1 MDALESP
8 TWREVVT
15 RFINERMEIKLA
27 LVAKDNK
34 LSESAKSLKQLELR
48 QAYAPQAWL
57 ADASRRVNQI
67 QLATHTLKPIN
78 PDARGTQVFN
88 ACDDTS
94 LASMVGT
101 HCIAPDQQA
110 LDVVGNAAA
119 LDVFKLLKLKR
130 EDDGPA
136 LLSRL
141 QEHDPYA
148 IQALDPA
155 DTKNARSLAAA
166 FGKVTGSE
174 SAGLT
179 HTLAKQVYFPLPNGQ
194 DHLLAPL
201 YPTVLVHA
209 LHRHLRTERFGDAV
223 KVASAARKAKLDGA
237 PHRDY
242 LGLLTQSFGGTKP
255 QNISQLNSD
264 RGGRAHLLAGLPP
277 SSVRDQWF
285 GPPLRHSS
293 VFAAGGAFV
302 RRDAVIDLVRQLR
315 EYLSARAGETG
326 NLQVREHRAG
336 LVDAVIDEL
345 IDFTA
350 RCHQLKAGWSLDDDC
365 QLCAHQS
372 AWLDPTAERA
382 ALAPAPV
389 AEENPFWVDDDDA
402 EAIDQTDWPAHV
414 TIDFASWFNR
424 AISAKNNPMQAAEA
438 QQWRQ
443 LVRPKLLRMQKELA
457 DV

>member
-1 MDALESP
+1 MDAPAAPS
-8 TWREVVT
+8 WRQVIT
-15 RFINERMEIKLA
+15 QFINERLETKLA

-34 LSESAKSLKQLELR
+34 LSELARSQKLLDLR
-48 QAYAPQAWL
+48 QAYAPQTWL
-57 ADASRRVNQI
+57 TDASRRANQI
-67 QLATHTLKPIN
+67 QLATHTLKPIH

-88 ACDDTS
+88 VCGDTS
-94 LASMVGT
+94 VGSMVGT
-101 HCIAPDQQA
+101 HCIQPDQQA

-119 LDVFKLLKLKR
+119 LDVFKLLKLQQL
-130 EDDGPA
+130 DNGPA

-141 QEHDPYA
+141 QEQDPTA

-155 DTKNARSLAAA
+155 NAENAQSLAAA

-209 LHRHLRTERFGDAV
+209 LHRHLQTERFGDDV
-223 KVASAARKAKLDGA
+223 KTARAARKAKLDGQ

-264 RGGRAHLLAGLPP
+264 RGGRAHLLPGLPP
-277 SSVRDQWF
+277 SVREEWF

-293 VFAAGGAFV
+293 VFATGGAFV
-302 RRDAVIDLVRQLR
+302 RRQAVRSLVYDLR
-315 EYLSARAGETG
+315 EYLSASAAETG

-336 LVDAVIDEL
+336 LVDALIDEL

-350 RCHQLKAGWSLDDDC
+350 RCHELQPEWSLADDC

-372 AWLDPTAERA
+372 AWLDPTAERS

-389 AEENPFWVDDDDA
+389 AEENPFWADDDDA
-402 EAIDQTDWPAHV
+402 EAIDQTDWPARV
-414 TIDFASWFNR
+414 TSDFASWFNR

-438 QQWRQ
+438 QQWRR